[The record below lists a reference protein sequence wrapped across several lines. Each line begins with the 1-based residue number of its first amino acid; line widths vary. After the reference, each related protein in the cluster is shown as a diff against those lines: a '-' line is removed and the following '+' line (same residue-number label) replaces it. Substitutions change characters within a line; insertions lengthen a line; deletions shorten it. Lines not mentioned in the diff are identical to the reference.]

1 MIQLVHRRIQFRL
14 PALLLILL
22 PIAALNRTNR
32 QALYLHPQRLHLALV
47 HIRRPQLTRRP
58 RMRPRL
64 QFDIIQVELQVLRLG
79 GNLVRLC
86 TDSWL
91 ADARRR
97 CLKEIPALL
106 VNRLADLLQILQ
118 RLRVV
123 GLRRVQQ
130 RLKLL
135 DALLLSVQL
144 VLTDLLLLEVRAR
157 LRDAR
162 LELLLQKLYLK
173 VEISVVTSVEPSIAK
188 LTFDSA
194 A

>member
-64 QFDIIQVELQVLRLG
+64 QFDIIQVLRLG